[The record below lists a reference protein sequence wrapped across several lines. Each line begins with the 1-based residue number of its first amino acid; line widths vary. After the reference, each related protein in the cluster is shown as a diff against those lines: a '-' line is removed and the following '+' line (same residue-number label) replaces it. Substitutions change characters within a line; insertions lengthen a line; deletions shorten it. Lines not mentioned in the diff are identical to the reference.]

1 MFRNKYV
8 YSCVRV
14 IVLIYLYVFMEW
26 LFFVTKP
33 SFLSVYPLLN
43 RGLAIFISVWPFLIL
58 ALFLHAC
65 MCVLGWLLSSYGTT
79 YMASSLAVRVVP
91 AFIVSA
97 LTIILVDNFTYTA
110 FHWGIVKTNIYTI
123 PLYWAIFLGSF
134 VLMIARRAEPSR
146 RLSIFSTI
154 LLATS
159 AVLFA
164 GSALANKVDHT
175 SIGSRNSDGALPNI
189 IMFAS
194 DGVNA
199 SHLSAYGYMRDTTPN
214 LDKWLDRALVAEN
227 AFTNSGMTAG
237 SLTAMMTSKYPAT
250 TKVFYPPQTLHG
262 SDAFEQLP
270 EILRQLGYSSLQ
282 ETVYPYADAMTLNWQ
297 DSFDYANGRK
307 LHWSVTRFAGSMQT
321 SEQLAR
327 RISNRARSR
336 AEQLLLIRK
345 MNDDYAAVTSNKMEI
360 GKFMSDADRMSAVLD
375 FIRHAKQPF
384 FIHIHLM
391 GTHLNGAQCCM
402 WQGGGVFKVGFDATP
417 SQKSSNALDN
427 AIFQS
432 DKYFGKMMDLLGR
445 LHLFDKTVVVYTSDH
460 ATGWDFRSR
469 VPMIF
474 IFPADAHVGRVE
486 QPTQLMDVAPTLLDY
501 LGFNIPGWMEG
512 RSLLHDEMSMYYPIF
527 VGYHAIYW
535 DPSAPRASIGPPM
548 YNLGQDGLLI
558 CDRWYVLAL
567 ASHKITTGK
576 VADFQG
582 ACDDSRLPSNDRA
595 KALMTNH
602 LHKRGFEF

>member
-1 MFRNKYV
+1 
-8 YSCVRV
+8 
-14 IVLIYLYVFMEW
+14 
-26 LFFVTKP
+26 
-33 SFLSVYPLLN
+33 
-43 RGLAIFISVWPFLIL
+43 
-58 ALFLHAC
+58 
-65 MCVLGWLLSSYGTT
+65 VLGWLLSSYGTT
-79 YMASSLAVRVVP
+79 CVASSLAVRVVP
-91 AFIVSA
+91 ALIVSA
-97 LTIILVDNFTYTA
+97 LTIILIDNFTYTA

-134 VLMIARRAEPSR
+134 LLMIARRVEPSR

-199 SHLSAYGYMRDTTPN
+199 SHLSAYGYVRDTTPN
-214 LDKWLDRALVAEN
+214 LDKWLDRALVAGN

-262 SDAFEQLP
+262 RDAFEQLL

-336 AEQLLLIRK
+336 AEQLLLIKK
-345 MNDDYAAVTSNKMEI
+345 MNDDYAAVTSDKVET
-360 GKFMSDADRMSAVLD
+360 GKFLSDAERMSAVLD

-384 FIHIHLM
+384 FIHIHI
-391 GTHLNGAQCCM
+391 
-402 WQGGGVFKVGFDATP
+402 
-417 SQKSSNALDN
+417 KS
-427 AIFQS
+427 
-432 DKYFGKMMDLLGR
+432 
-445 LHLFDKTVVVYTSDH
+445 
-460 ATGWDFRSR
+460 
-469 VPMIF
+469 
-474 IFPADAHVGRVE
+474 
-486 QPTQLMDVAPTLLDY
+486 TQ
-501 LGFNIPGWMEG
+501 
-512 RSLLHDEMSMYYPIF
+512 
-527 VGYHAIYW
+527 
-535 DPSAPRASIGPPM
+535 
-548 YNLGQDGLLI
+548 
-558 CDRWYVLAL
+558 
-567 ASHKITTGK
+567 
-576 VADFQG
+576 
-582 ACDDSRLPSNDRA
+582 
-595 KALMTNH
+595 
-602 LHKRGFEF
+602 

>member
-14 IVLIYLYVFMEW
+14 IALIYLYVFMEW

-33 SFLSVYPLLN
+33 SFLSVYPLLT

-65 MCVLGWLLSSYGTT
+65 VCVLGWLLSSYGTT
-79 YMASSLAVRVVP
+79 CVASSLAVRVVP
-91 AFIVSA
+91 ALIVSA
-97 LTIILVDNFTYTA
+97 LTIILIDNFTYTA

-134 VLMIARRAEPSR
+134 LLMIARRVEPSR

-164 GSALANKVDHT
+164 GSALANNVDHT

-199 SHLSAYGYMRDTTPN
+199 SHLSAYGYVRDTTPN
-214 LDKWLDRALVAEN
+214 LDKWLDRALVAGN

-262 SDAFEQLP
+262 RDAFEQLP

-336 AEQLLLIRK
+336 AEQLLLIKK
-345 MNDDYAAVTSNKMEI
+345 MNDDYAAVTSDKVET
-360 GKFMSDADRMSAVLD
+360 GKFMSDAERMSAVLD

-402 WQGGGVFKVGFDATP
+402 WRGGGVFKVGSDATP

-427 AIFQS
+427 AILQS

-445 LHLFDKTVVVYTSDH
+445 QHLLDKTVVVYTSDH

-474 IFPADAHVGRVE
+474 IFPAGAHVGRVE
-486 QPTQLMDVAPTLLDY
+486 RPTQLMDVAPTLLDY

-512 RSLLHDEMSMYYPIF
+512 RSLLHDELSMYYPIF

-548 YNLGQDGLLI
+548 YNLGQDGLVI

-567 ASHKITTGK
+567 ASHKITSGK

-582 ACDDSRLPSNDRA
+582 TCDDSRLPSNDRA
-595 KALMTNH
+595 KTFMTNH